1 VIKQYP
7 DTYMVATPVS
17 RRVNTSKNNDNGL
30 IAPVALS

>member
-7 DTYMVATPVS
+7 DTHMAATPVS
-17 RRVNTSKNNDNGL
+17 RRVNTPKNNDAGL